1 MTAEEMVANPA
12 GTMAAKPAFMSII
25 PADDERTLRRW
36 IIAAAVVVLVHAA
49 IVFWIY
55 YVRDLR
61 PAGAQPEAI
70 MIELA
75 PVDVAPPDEA
85 SPVLVPGPQMQQ
97 AAPEETQQSPEIP
110 MPELPTLPKPNVVL
124 LTPHKP
130 KPIEKPKPKPK
141 KIEKEIAK
149 PMAKPAH
156 QPPAPRTS
164 APPSPTAAQGAH
176 PSAGK
181 TAARG
186 SRPSAGG
193 GAHSNWAPRLSINTS
208 YPEAARARGVVGI
221 VRIMIT
227 FGRNGRAISAR
238 LAGSS
243 GSAILDQAGLAAAR
257 GSSLPPL
264 PPEMGSSITR
274 IVPIR
279 YSINR

>member
-12 GTMAAKPAFMSII
+12 AEMAMKTAVPSII

-36 IIAAAVVVLVHAA
+36 IIAAAVVVLVHAL

-61 PAGAQPEAI
+61 PAGVQPEAI

-85 SPVLVPGPQMQQ
+85 SAVLAPGPQMQQ
-97 AAPEETQQSPEIP
+97 AAPEETQQLPEIP

-124 LTPHKP
+124 QPQHKP
-130 KPIEKPKPKPK
+130 QPIEKPKPK
-141 KIEKEIAK
+141 KIEKEIPK
-149 PMAKPAH
+149 PMAKPVH

-164 APPSPTAAQGAH
+164 APPSPTAAHGAR
-176 PSAGK
+176 PSAGT

-193 GAHSNWAPRLSINTS
+193 GAHSNWSPRLSIS
-208 YPEAARARGVVGI
+208 HAYPEAARARGEQGT
-221 VRIMIT
+221 VRVMIT
-227 FGRNGRAISAR
+227 FGSNGHAISAR

-243 GSAILDQAGLAAAR
+243 GSAILDQAALASAR
-257 GSSLPPL
+257 GASLPPL